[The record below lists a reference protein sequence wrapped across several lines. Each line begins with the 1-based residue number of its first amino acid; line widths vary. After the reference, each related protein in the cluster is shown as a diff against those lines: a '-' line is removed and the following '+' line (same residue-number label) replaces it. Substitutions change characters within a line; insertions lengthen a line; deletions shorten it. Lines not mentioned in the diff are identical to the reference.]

1 MVGDFYVPRH
11 HTLANAGPTP
21 GETNRPA
28 AALKTVTVAGGLHS
42 GFAVKHGHAG
52 VAACGDGNGVRGN
65 GWVARYEA
73 ADQAAL
79 ATFGRIGN
87 SNHMFTVMA
96 QVLGITGLQ
105 AEPA

>member
-1 MVGDFYVPRH
+1 
-11 HTLANAGPTP
+11 
-21 GETNRPA
+21 
-28 AALKTVTVAGGLHS
+28 
-42 GFAVKHGHAG
+42 

-87 SNHMFTVMA
+87 PTA
-96 QVLGITGLQ
+96 
-105 AEPA
+105 